1 MPYIDD
7 CVKTVVWYREHVK
20 ATVQLKEINKYVYLY
35 IPQFLLA
42 ASSPYLWHFI
52 ANENKP

>member
-1 MPYIDD
+1 MPYTDD

-20 ATVQLKEINKYVYLY
+20 VTVQLKEINKYLH

-42 ASSPYLWHFI
+42 SSSPYLRHFI